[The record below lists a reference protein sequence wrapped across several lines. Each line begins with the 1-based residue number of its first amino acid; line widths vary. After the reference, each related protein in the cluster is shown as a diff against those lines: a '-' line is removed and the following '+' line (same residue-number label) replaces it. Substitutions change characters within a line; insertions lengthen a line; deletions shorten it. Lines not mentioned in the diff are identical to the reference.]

1 MSTLESLDLKNL
13 HVIVM
18 QEFQTD
24 EPRELSTDFFRNLS
38 NFIGKLKNE
47 EYDGIEKKTKNEI
60 ISTAT
65 KLTELLINKRL
76 EKISML
82 SKISYSIL
90 TDEEKFVIDSNDE
103 MNERKNMIISGIING
118 KSKFLEITS
127 TKHKTKPVTV
137 RFVKEFEEIV
147 GVDLEKY
154 GPFKPE
160 DVATIPNENA
170 QALIS
175 NGIVLKVRIED

>member
-1 MSTLESLDLKNL
+1 MSSIESLDLKNL
-13 HVIVM
+13 HIIVM

-24 EPRELSTDFFRNLS
+24 SPQELGTDFFRNLS
-38 NFIGKLKNE
+38 TFIGKLKNE
-47 EYDGIEKKTKNEI
+47 EYDGIEKKTKNQI

-65 KLTELLINKRL
+65 NLTELLINRRL
-76 EKISML
+76 EKIFTS
-82 SKISYSIL
+82 SKISYRIL
-90 TDEEKFVIDSNDE
+90 TDEEKFIVDSNDE
-103 MNERKNMIISGIING
+103 MNERKNMILSGIING

-127 TKHKTKPVTV
+127 TKHKIKPVTV
-137 RFVKEFEEIV
+137 RFVKEFDEIV

-175 NGIVLKVRIED
+175 NGIALKIRIEE

>member
-1 MSTLESLDLKNL
+1 MSTTESLDLKNL
-13 HVIVM
+13 HVTVL
-18 QEFQTD
+18 QEFQSD
-24 EPRELSTDFFRNLS
+24 DIQELENDLFRNLA
-38 NFIGKLKNE
+38 NIIGKLKNE
-47 EYDGIEKKTKNEI
+47 EYDGIEKKTKNHI

-65 KLTELLINKRL
+65 NLTELLINKRL
-76 EKISML
+76 EKISN
-82 SKISYSIL
+82 STTSHSIL

-103 MNERKNMIISGIING
+103 MNERKDLIISGIING
-118 KSKFLEITS
+118 KSKFLETTS

-137 RFVKEFEEIV
+137 RFVKEFAEIV

-160 DVATIPNENA
+160 DIATIPNENA

-175 NGIVLKVRIED
+175 NGVALKVRIEE

>member
-24 EPRELSTDFFRNLS
+24 DIQELSTDFFRNLS

-65 KLTELLINKRL
+65 NLTELLINKRL
-76 EKISML
+76 EKIS
-82 SKISYSIL
+82 
-90 TDEEKFVIDSNDE
+90 
-103 MNERKNMIISGIING
+103 
-118 KSKFLEITS
+118 KSPTTCLLYTS
-127 TKHKTKPVTV
+127 PSP
-137 RFVKEFEEIV
+137 R
-147 GVDLEKY
+147 D
-154 GPFKPE
+154 
-160 DVATIPNENA
+160 
-170 QALIS
+170 
-175 NGIVLKVRIED
+175 

>member
-1 MSTLESLDLKNL
+1 
-13 HVIVM
+13 M

-24 EPRELSTDFFRNLS
+24 SPQELGTDFFRNLS

-47 EYDGIEKKTKNEI
+47 EYDGIEKKTKNQI

-65 KLTELLINKRL
+65 NLTELLINRRL
-76 EKISML
+76 EKIFTS
-82 SKISYSIL
+82 SKISYRIL
-90 TDEEKFVIDSNDE
+90 TDEEKFIVDSNDE
-103 MNERKNMIISGIING
+103 MNERKNMILSGIING

-127 TKHKTKPVTV
+127 TKHKIKPVTV
-137 RFVKEFEEIV
+137 RFVKEFDEIV

-175 NGIVLKVRIED
+175 NGIALKIRIEE

>member
-24 EPRELSTDFFRNLS
+24 DIQELSTDFFRNLS

-65 KLTELLINKRL
+65 NLTELLINKRL
-76 EKISML
+76 EKISK
-82 SKISYSIL
+82 SPTASYSIL
-90 TDEEKFVIDSNDE
+90 SDEEKFVIDSNDE
-103 MNERKNMIISGIING
+103 MNERRDMILSGIING
-118 KSKFLEITS
+118 KSKFLETTS
-127 TKHKTKPVTV
+127 TKHKIKPVTV
-137 RFVKEFEEIV
+137 RFVKEFDEIV

-160 DVATIPNENA
+160 DIATIPNENA

-175 NGIVLKVRIED
+175 NGIALKIRIEE

>member
-1 MSTLESLDLKNL
+1 MSDAESIDLKSL
-13 HVIVM
+13 HVNVM

-24 EPRELSTDFFRNLS
+24 EVQKLDTDYFRNLS
-38 NFIGKLKNE
+38 RFLGNLKNE
-47 EYDGIEKKTKNEI
+47 EYDGVGKKIKTQMI
-60 ISTAT
+60 FFAT

-76 EKISML
+76 GKISSM
-82 SKISYSIL
+82 SYSIL
-90 TDEEKFVIDSNDE
+90 TDEEKFIIDSNNE
-103 MNERKNMIISGIING
+103 MDERKEMVISGIING

-127 TKHKTKPVTV
+127 TKHKTKPITV
-137 RFVKEFEEIV
+137 RFVKEYDEIV

-160 DVATIPNENA
+160 DIATIPNQNA

-175 NGIVLKVRIED
+175 NVIALKVRIEE

>member
-1 MSTLESLDLKNL
+1 MSTIESLNLKNL
-13 HVIVM
+13 HVTVL
-18 QEFQTD
+18 QEFQSD
-24 EPRELSTDFFRNLS
+24 DIQELENDFFRNLS
-38 NFIGKLKNE
+38 NIIGKLKNE
-47 EYDGIEKKTKNEI
+47 EYDGIEKKAKSQI

-65 KLTELLINKRL
+65 NLTELLINKRL
-76 EKISML
+76 EKISN
-82 SKISYSIL
+82 STTSYGIL

-103 MNERKNMIISGIING
+103 MNERKDMIISGIING
-118 KSKFLEITS
+118 KSKFLETTS

-137 RFVKEFEEIV
+137 RFVKEFAEIV

-160 DVATIPNENA
+160 DIATIPNENA

-175 NGIVLKVRIED
+175 NGVALKVRIEE

>member
-1 MSTLESLDLKNL
+1 MSSIESLDLKNL
-13 HVIVM
+13 HIIVM

-24 EPRELSTDFFRNLS
+24 SPQELGTDFFKNLS

-60 ISTAT
+60 LLTAT
-65 KLTELLINKRL
+65 TLTDLLINKRL
-76 EKISML
+76 KKISN
-82 SKISYSIL
+82 SSTIPYNIL
-90 TDEEKFVIDSNDE
+90 TDEEKFIIDSNDE
-103 MNERKNMIISGIING
+103 MNERKNMILSGIING

-137 RFVKEFEEIV
+137 RFVKEFDEII

-175 NGIVLKVRIED
+175 NGIALKIRIEE

>member
-1 MSTLESLDLKNL
+1 MSTVESLDLKNL
-13 HVIVM
+13 HVTVL
-18 QEFQTD
+18 QEFQSED
-24 EPRELSTDFFRNLS
+24 IQELDTDFFKNLS
-38 NFIGKLKNE
+38 NIIGKLKNE
-47 EYDGIEKKTKNEI
+47 EYDGIEKKAKNQI
-60 ISTAT
+60 ISTVT
-65 KLTELLINKRL
+65 NLTELLINKRL
-76 EKISML
+76 EKISN
-82 SKISYSIL
+82 STTTSHSIL

-103 MNERKNMIISGIING
+103 MNERKDMIISGIING

-137 RFVKEFEEIV
+137 RFVKEFAEIV

-160 DVATIPNENA
+160 DIATIPNENA

-175 NGIVLKVRIED
+175 NGVALKVRIEE

>member
-1 MSTLESLDLKNL
+1 MSFLESLDLKNL

-18 QEFQTD
+18 QEFETEDPQ
-24 EPRELSTDFFRNLS
+24 ELSTNFFRNLS
-38 NFIGKLKNE
+38 TFIGKLKNE
-47 EYDGIEKKTKNEI
+47 EYDGIEKKTKNQI

-65 KLTELLINKRL
+65 SLTELLINKRL
-76 EKISML
+76 EKISMS

-103 MNERKNMIISGIING
+103 MNERKDMIISGIING
-118 KSKFLEITS
+118 KSKFLETTS
-127 TKHKTKPVTV
+127 TKHKIKPVTV
-137 RFVKEFEEIV
+137 RFVKEFDEIV

-160 DVATIPNENA
+160 DIATIPNENA

-175 NGIVLKVRIED
+175 NGIALKIRIEE

>member
-1 MSTLESLDLKNL
+1 MPSIESLDLKNL

-18 QEFQTD
+18 HEFQTD
-24 EPRELSTDFFRNLS
+24 SPQELNPDFFRNLS

-60 ISTAT
+60 IFTAT
-65 KLTELLINKRL
+65 NLTELLINKRL
-76 EKISML
+76 EKISN
-82 SKISYSIL
+82 SSTIPYSIL
-90 TDEEKFVIDSNDE
+90 TDEEKFIVDSNNE
-103 MNERKNMIISGIING
+103 MNDRKNMIISGIING
-118 KSKFLEITS
+118 KSKFLETIS
-127 TKHKTKPVTV
+127 TKHKTKHVTV
-137 RFVKEFEEIV
+137 RFVKEFDEIV

-160 DVATIPNENA
+160 DIATIPNENA

-175 NGIVLKVRIED
+175 NGIVLKIRMEE

>member
-1 MSTLESLDLKNL
+1 MSSNESVDLKNL
-13 HVIVM
+13 HIIVM

-24 EPRELSTDFFRNLS
+24 EPQELSTDFFRNLS

-47 EYDGIEKKTKNEI
+47 EYDGIAKKTKNQI

-65 KLTELLINKRL
+65 NLTELLINRRL
-76 EKISML
+76 EKISTMSTTFY
-82 SKISYSIL
+82 SKL

-103 MNERKNMIISGIING
+103 MNERKNIIISGIVNG
-118 KSKFLEITS
+118 KSKLLEITS
-127 TKHKTKPVTV
+127 TKHKTKPVTI
-137 RFVKEFEEIV
+137 RFVKEFDEIV

-160 DVATIPNENA
+160 DIATIPNENA
-170 QALIS
+170 QSLIS
-175 NGIVLKVRIED
+175 NGIALKVRIEE